1 MPSPN
6 CGKRKGRRTELYL
19 KRLEIFGFK
28 SFGER
33 IGLDFVP
40 GVTAVVGPN
49 GSGKSNV
56 TDAIR
61 WVLGEQSAK
70 TLRGGKMED
79 IIFSGSESRKP
90 LNFAEVTLV
99 LDNSDGR
106 VPLDFQE
113 ISVSRRVFRSG
124 DSEYQINRQACRLRD
139 ITDLFMDSG
148 LGKEAFSV
156 ISQGR
161 VDEILNSKPEDR
173 RAIFEEAAGVL
184 KYKQRRR
191 KAEHKLFETE
201 DNLNRVLDILYELE
215 GRLEPLRIQASAA
228 EDFLAMGNELKA
240 AETALIAH
248 DLEMNRSRLESV
260 RKELMEASERESRVS
275 VEADGHEKSLASLRR
290 QSASLTEELD
300 GLHQTLAEA
309 VANTEKWEGR
319 KLVMQERRTN
329 AARQLERLRSDLSEA
344 EESLRLTETKK
355 NDAERLSA
363 DRREALAKA
372 RKEIRRLQDVAGRP
386 LGETEQKI
394 EELKSAYIERLSEEA
409 AVNNELKHLA
419 QQIDQQKQT
428 TERNRSRAEEAA
440 SRLAEIRDL
449 LKKTEEEARL
459 CRERA
464 AEAARLDSGQEEAE
478 RRLAEELSEKQEQL
492 YKAYSLQEKL
502 KGRKE
507 ALLAMEAEHAG
518 FHTGVK
524 EILRASEAGR
534 LTGIKGAVATLL
546 DVRPEYAK
554 AVETALGGGMQ
565 HIVTASEA
573 DARRAIAHLKESRK
587 GRATFLPLPVM
598 KPRQVDGSTLSRI
611 GGHGD
616 FVGTGDSAVT
626 ADPEFEMIVRN
637 MLGNVILA
645 RTLKGANEMAK
656 MAGYRYRVVTLD
668 GDVVNA
674 GGSMTGG
681 GSERNNPIFMRK
693 AELETVSGDLGRLE
707 KSIRLAEEAV
717 RSLKSSRQEAAGS
730 RSANRKALEELRTA
744 EREVHERL
752 AELKS
757 SERQLADRAA
767 LFTDEE
773 QGTAGFAGGLRKR
786 LEDAERRKAELADEL
801 KGMSEEIEKLGE
813 LYEQGRNERDRMM
826 DRLGALRSEAAVLSE
841 QAAQAVTAATGLQSE
856 LDQLGL
862 RAGRLREEIG
872 WLEGDGTDGPGPE
885 DIDRELAGW
894 KKRRT
899 AAEQA
904 VADAVGRRAALE
916 GKITLAETRLREAAA
931 KKAEHAKTVRE
942 AELRAGRLG
951 YELETLAETLSETYG
966 FEDASTAEFPFP
978 EGLDEEGAR
987 RKVRLLKQSIEE
999 LGPVNTG
1006 AIDEFASVSERHGFL
1021 TDQRNDLLEA
1031 KSTLEEAIGEMDA
1044 EVTERFSSTFH
1055 AVNRQFGIV
1064 FRELFGGGRTELVL
1078 TDPDDMLTTGIDIIA
1093 CPPGKKLQNLSLL
1106 SGGERALTAIAL
1118 LFAILKVR
1126 PVPFC
1131 VLDEVEA
1138 ALDEANVLRYSRYL
1152 KKFSGETQFIVITH
1166 RKGTMEGAD
1175 VLYGITMQES
1185 GISKPVSVKLTEG
1198 DGIEYEEPVPAG
1210 GPGLKGESS

>member
-1 MPSPN
+1 M
-6 CGKRKGRRTELYL
+6 YL

-79 IIFSGSESRKP
+79 VIFSGSDSRKP
-90 LNFAEVTLV
+90 LNFAEVSLI

-124 DSEYQINRQACRLRD
+124 DSEYQINRQPCRLRD

-148 LGKEAFSV
+148 LGKDAFSV

-201 DNLNRVLDILYELE
+201 DNLNRVLDILHELE
-215 GRLEPLRIQASAA
+215 ARLEPLRIQASAA
-228 EDFLAMGNELKA
+228 EDFLAMGSELKA

-248 DLEMNRSRLESV
+248 DLEENRKQ
-260 RKELMEASERESRVS
+260 RKTARAVLREAAEK
-275 VEADGHEKSLASLRR
+275 EKSAAAEAEKREAALNGLRSESAALAD
-290 QSASLTEELD
+290 ELD
-300 GLHQTLAEA
+300 GLHQALSEA
-309 VANTEKWEGR
+309 VENTEKWEGR

-329 AARQLERLRSDLSEA
+329 AVRQLERLQGDLSE
-344 EESLRLTETKK
+344 TEASIRSAHKK
-355 NDAERLSA
+355 KADAERNAAEKKAALSGS
-363 DRREALAKA
+363 
-372 RKEIRRLQDVAGRP
+372 RKEIRRLQEVAGRP
-386 LGETEQKI
+386 LGETEERI
-394 EELKSAYIERLSEEA
+394 EELKALYIERLSEEA
-409 AVNNELKHLA
+409 AVNNERKHLRMQA
-419 QQIDQQKQT
+419 DQQKLSA
-428 TERNRSRAEEAA
+428 ERNRSRAEETAA
-440 SRLAEIRDL
+440 ELKDVRARL
-449 LKKTEEEARL
+449 EEAKKLARKL
-459 CRERA
+459 REQLD
-464 AEAARLDSGQEEAE
+464 EAAGADSEREEAE
-478 RRLAEELSEKQEQL
+478 RSLAVELAEKQEKL

-518 FHTGVK
+518 FHSGVK
-524 EILRASEAGR
+524 EVLRAADSGR
-534 LTGIKGAVATLL
+534 LPGIEGAVAKLI
-546 DVRPEYAK
+546 DVRPEFAK
-554 AVETALGGGMQ
+554 AIETALGGGMQ
-565 HIVTASEA
+565 HIVAASEA
-573 DARRAIAHLKESRK
+573 DARRAIAFLKESRK

-598 KPRQVDGSTLSRI
+598 KPRQIDSPTLSRVS
-611 GGHGD
+611 GHAD
-616 FVGTGDSAVT
+616 FAGTGDSVATAQDRYAV
-626 ADPEFEMIVRN
+626 IVRN
-637 MLGNVILA
+637 LLGNVILA
-645 RTLKGANEMAK
+645 ASLKGANEIAK

-693 AELETVSGDLGRLE
+693 AELESTSADLDRLE
-707 KSIRLAEEAV
+707 ASIRKAEQSVGQLKEKKQEISGLRNAARGRLAELRAEEQ
-717 RSLKSSRQEAAGS
+717 SAG
-730 RSANRKALEELRTA
+730 EQ
-744 EREVHERL
+744 L

-757 SERQLADRAA
+757 SERRLADRAA

-773 QGTAGFAGGLRKR
+773 QGTAGLAGGLSER
-786 LEDAERRKAELADEL
+786 LEAAEKRKAELAGEL
-801 KGMSEEIEKLGE
+801 RDISDEIEKLGE

-826 DRLGALRSEAAVLSE
+826 DRLGELRSEAAVLSE
-841 QAAQAVTAATGLQSE
+841 QAVQASAAASALQSE
-856 LDQLGL
+856 LEALDL
-862 RAGRLREEIG
+862 RANRLREEIG
-872 WLEGDGTDGPGPE
+872 WLEGDGSHGPGPDE
-885 DIDRELAGW
+885 IERELSEW
-894 KKRRT
+894 KTRRA

-904 VADAVGRRAALE
+904 VADAVNRRAALE
-916 GKITLAETRLREAAA
+916 RKTSLEQTRFKEASSAQ
-931 KKAEHAKTVRE
+931 AEHARSVRE
-942 AELRAGRLG
+942 AELRAGRLD
-951 YELETLAETLSETYG
+951 YEFETLSEILQEAYG
-966 FEDASTAEFPFP
+966 LDEAPVADFPFP
-978 EGLDEEGAR
+978 EGLDADSAR
-987 RKVRLLKQSIEE
+987 RKVRLLKQSIDE

-1006 AIDEFASVSERHGFL
+1006 AIEEFAAVSERHGFL
-1021 TDQRNDLLEA
+1021 SDQRSDLLEA
-1031 KSTLEEAIGEMDA
+1031 KGTLEETIGEMDA

-1055 AVNRQFGIV
+1055 AVNRQFGTV
-1064 FRELFGGGRTELVL
+1064 FGELFGGGRTELVL
-1078 TDPDDMLTTGIDIIA
+1078 TNPDDMLTTGIDIVA

-1138 ALDEANVLRYSRYL
+1138 ALDEANVLRYSQYL
-1152 KKFSGETQFIVITH
+1152 KKFSDETQFIVITH

-1198 DGIEYEEPVPAG
+1198 DGVEYEEPVPAG
-1210 GPGLKGESS
+1210 GAG